1 MEEKSSIYK
10 SQEKE
15 NPKENDQSSSKGIN
29 NNQKNIIQL
38 NDNIYNNINNN
49 SSKNNIPSQL
59 SQIPSKA
66 QIYHYE
72 KTIYDLSLQNESL
85 TSRIEKLLLQLEK
98 SNALIDSHRTENAI
112 LKSQLIN
119 QTNNNKILE
128 EKNISNEKEIY
139 ELKSLNEKIIQK
151 NKIKNETL
159 NKEISEKEKTIKI
172 LNEQIK
178 AKEESIK
185 YFTIN
190 DNLEK
195 KFQLNY
201 KVELEQENNK
211 NKALQNK
218 INQLNKQIDALYV
231 QNQSESLLMLEIE
244 KLKND
249 NIRLIQMLKAMK
261 QAEDL
266 ESLNTN
272 SSSTLKNIKI
282 YEKKI
287 EKNRKN
293 NLLLNEVYKYSIQ
306 LKQKFGL
313 DISNEYLK
321 NFIAGINGIWQDK
334 YEKDIKQIK
343 MNLRK
348 ELDSYQNQL
357 IAKNGMNSNV
367 NDNNNFINNKEYEK
381 GCLWMA
387 ERCDE
392 EMNELENNFEELL
405 LEFEN
410 KVKNAE
416 KEQNEGEE
424 YYLRLINNCIKW
436 FFSTLKSMIID
447 IKNKIE
453 NWKDEIKKKCEPH

>member
-1 MEEKSSIYK
+1 MGEQSSIYK

-15 NPKENDQSSSKGIN
+15 NKNENEQTSSKYLN
-29 NNQKNIIQL
+29 NNQKNINQ
-38 NDNIYNNINNN
+38 NNANIYNNINNN
-49 SSKNNIPSQL
+49 SPKNNIPSQL

-72 KTIYDLSLQNESL
+72 KTIYDLSLQNDSL

-98 SNALIDSHRTENAI
+98 SNALIDSHKTENGI

-128 EKNISNEKEIY
+128 EKNISNEKTIY
-139 ELKSLNEKIIQK
+139 ELKSLNEKIIQS
-151 NKIKNETL
+151 NKIKNDSL
-159 NKEISEKEKTIKI
+159 NKEIAEKEKQIKI
-172 LNEQIK
+172 LTEQIK

-201 KVELEQENNK
+201 KVELEQEKNK
-211 NKALQNK
+211 NKTLQNK

-272 SSSTLKNIKI
+272 SSSVIKNIKI
-282 YEKKI
+282 YEKKS
-287 EKNRKN
+287 EKNSKN

-321 NFIAGINGIWQDK
+321 NFIAGINSIWQDK
-334 YEKDIKQIK
+334 YEKDMKQIK
-343 MNLRK
+343 INLRK

-357 IAKNGMNSNV
+357 INKNGMSN
-367 NDNNNFINNKEYEK
+367 NINNNYLKNNKEYEK

-392 EMNELENNFEELL
+392 EMDELENSFEELL

-410 KVKNAE
+410 KIKNTE
-416 KEQNEGEE
+416 KEQNENEE
-424 YYLRLINNCIKW
+424 YYIRLINNCVKW
-436 FFSTLKSMIID
+436 FFSTLKSMIIN

-453 NWKDEIKKKCEPH
+453 NWKDEIKKKCDSY

>member
-1 MEEKSSIYK
+1 MGEQSSIYK

-15 NPKENDQSSSKGIN
+15 NKNENEQTSSKYLN
-29 NNQKNIIQL
+29 NNQKNINQ
-38 NDNIYNNINNN
+38 NNANIYNNINNN
-49 SSKNNIPSQL
+49 SPKNNIPSQL

-72 KTIYDLSLQNESL
+72 KTIYDLSLQNDSL

-98 SNALIDSHRTENAI
+98 SNALIDSHKTENGI

-128 EKNISNEKEIY
+128 EKNISNEKTIY
-139 ELKSLNEKIIQK
+139 ELKSLNEKIIQN
-151 NKIKNETL
+151 NKIKNDSL
-159 NKEISEKEKTIKI
+159 NKEITEKEKQIKI
-172 LNEQIK
+172 LTEQIK

-201 KVELEQENNK
+201 KVELEQEKNK

-272 SSSTLKNIKI
+272 SSSVIKNIKI
-282 YEKKI
+282 YEKKS
-287 EKNRKN
+287 EKNSKN

-321 NFIAGINGIWQDK
+321 NFIAGINSIWQDK
-334 YEKDIKQIK
+334 YEKDMKQIK
-343 MNLRK
+343 INLRK

-357 IAKNGMNSNV
+357 INKNGMSN
-367 NDNNNFINNKEYEK
+367 NINNNYLKNNKEYEK

-392 EMNELENNFEELL
+392 EMDELENSFEELL

-410 KVKNAE
+410 KIKNTE
-416 KEQNEGEE
+416 KEQNENEK
-424 YYLRLINNCIKW
+424 YYIRLINNCVKW
-436 FFSTLKSMIID
+436 FFSTLKSMIIN

-453 NWKDEIKKKCEPH
+453 NWKDEIKKKCDSY

>member
-1 MEEKSSIYK
+1 
-10 SQEKE
+10 
-15 NPKENDQSSSKGIN
+15 
-29 NNQKNIIQL
+29 
-38 NDNIYNNINNN
+38 
-49 SSKNNIPSQL
+49 
-59 SQIPSKA
+59 
-66 QIYHYE
+66 
-72 KTIYDLSLQNESL
+72 
-85 TSRIEKLLLQLEK
+85 
-98 SNALIDSHRTENAI
+98 
-112 LKSQLIN
+112 
-119 QTNNNKILE
+119 
-128 EKNISNEKEIY
+128 
-139 ELKSLNEKIIQK
+139 
-151 NKIKNETL
+151 
-159 NKEISEKEKTIKI
+159 
-172 LNEQIK
+172 
-178 AKEESIK
+178 
-185 YFTIN
+185 
-190 DNLEK
+190 
-195 KFQLNY
+195 
-201 KVELEQENNK
+201 
-211 NKALQNK
+211 
-218 INQLNKQIDALYV
+218 
-231 QNQSESLLMLEIE
+231 MLEIE

-282 YEKKI
+282 YEKKS

-343 MNLRK
+343 INLRK

-357 IAKNGMNSNV
+357 IAKNGINKNINE
-367 NDNNNFINNKEYEK
+367 NDNFINNKEYEK

-392 EMNELENNFEELL
+392 EMNELENNFQELL

-416 KEQNEGEE
+416 KEENEGEE
-424 YYLRLINNCIKW
+424 YYLRLINNCVKW

-453 NWKDEIKKKCEPH
+453 NWKDEIKKKCEPY

>member
-1 MEEKSSIYK
+1 MGEQSSIYK

-15 NPKENDQSSSKGIN
+15 NKNENEQTSSKYLN
-29 NNQKNIIQL
+29 NNQKNINQ
-38 NDNIYNNINNN
+38 NNSNIYNNINNN
-49 SSKNNIPSQL
+49 SPKNNIL

-72 KTIYDLSLQNESL
+72 KTIYDLSLQNDSL

-98 SNALIDSHRTENAI
+98 SNALIDSHKTENGI

-128 EKNISNEKEIY
+128 EKNISNEKTIY
-139 ELKSLNEKIIQK
+139 ELKSLNEKIIQN
-151 NKIKNETL
+151 NKIKNDSL
-159 NKEISEKEKTIKI
+159 NKEITEKEKQIKI
-172 LNEQIK
+172 LTEQIK

-201 KVELEQENNK
+201 KVELEQEKNK

-272 SSSTLKNIKI
+272 SSSVIKNIKI
-282 YEKKI
+282 YEKKS
-287 EKNRKN
+287 EKNSKN

-321 NFIAGINGIWQDK
+321 NFIAGINSIWQDK
-334 YEKDIKQIK
+334 YEKDMKQIK
-343 MNLRK
+343 INLRK

-357 IAKNGMNSNV
+357 INKNGMSNNINKNSLK
-367 NDNNNFINNKEYEK
+367 NNKEYEK

-392 EMNELENNFEELL
+392 EMDELENSFEELL

-410 KVKNAE
+410 KIKNTE
-416 KEQNEGEE
+416 KEQNENEE
-424 YYLRLINNCIKW
+424 YYIRLINNCVKW
-436 FFSTLKSMIID
+436 FFSTLKSMIIN

-453 NWKDEIKKKCEPH
+453 NWKDEIKKKCDSY

>member
-1 MEEKSSIYK
+1 MEEQSSIYK
-10 SQEKE
+10 NQENKSE
-15 NPKENDQSSSKGIN
+15 NEQTSSKYLN
-29 NNQKNIIQL
+29 NNQKNINQ
-38 NDNIYNNINNN
+38 NNANIYNNINNN
-49 SSKNNIPSQL
+49 SPKNNIL

-72 KTIYDLSLQNESL
+72 KTIYDLSLQNDSL

-98 SNALIDSHRTENAI
+98 SNALIDSHKTENGI

-128 EKNISNEKEIY
+128 EKNISNEKTIY
-139 ELKSLNEKIIQK
+139 ELKSLNEKIIQN
-151 NKIKNETL
+151 NKIKNDSL
-159 NKEISEKEKTIKI
+159 NKEITEKEKQIKI
-172 LNEQIK
+172 LTEQIK

-201 KVELEQENNK
+201 KVELEQEKNK

-272 SSSTLKNIKI
+272 SSSVIKNIKI
-282 YEKKI
+282 YEKKS
-287 EKNRKN
+287 EKNSKN

-321 NFIAGINGIWQDK
+321 NFIAGINSIWQDK
-334 YEKDIKQIK
+334 YEKDMKQIK
-343 MNLRK
+343 INLRK

-357 IAKNGMNSNV
+357 INKNGMSN
-367 NDNNNFINNKEYEK
+367 NINNNYLKNNKEYEK

-392 EMNELENNFEELL
+392 EMDELENSFEELL

-410 KVKNAE
+410 KIKNTE
-416 KEQNEGEE
+416 KEQNENEE
-424 YYLRLINNCIKW
+424 YYIRSINNCVKW
-436 FFSTLKSMIID
+436 FFSTLKSMIIN

-453 NWKDEIKKKCEPH
+453 NWKDEIKKKCDSY

>member
-1 MEEKSSIYK
+1 MGEQSSIYK

-15 NPKENDQSSSKGIN
+15 NKNENEQTSSKYLN
-29 NNQKNIIQL
+29 NNQKNINQ
-38 NDNIYNNINNN
+38 NNANIYNNINNN
-49 SSKNNIPSQL
+49 SPKNNIPSQL

-72 KTIYDLSLQNESL
+72 KTIYDLSLQNDSL

-98 SNALIDSHRTENAI
+98 SNALIDSHKTENGI

-128 EKNISNEKEIY
+128 EKNISNEKTIY
-139 ELKSLNEKIIQK
+139 ELKSLNEKIIQN
-151 NKIKNETL
+151 NKIKNDSL
-159 NKEISEKEKTIKI
+159 NKEITEKEKQIKI
-172 LNEQIK
+172 LTEQIK

-201 KVELEQENNK
+201 KVELEQEKNK

-272 SSSTLKNIKI
+272 SSSVIKNIKI
-282 YEKKI
+282 YEKKS
-287 EKNRKN
+287 EKNSKN

-321 NFIAGINGIWQDK
+321 NFIAGINSIWQDK
-334 YEKDIKQIK
+334 YEKDMKQIK
-343 MNLRK
+343 INLRK

-357 IAKNGMNSNV
+357 INKNGMSN
-367 NDNNNFINNKEYEK
+367 NINNNYLKNNKEYEK

-392 EMNELENNFEELL
+392 EMDELENSFEELL

-410 KVKNAE
+410 KIKNTE
-416 KEQNEGEE
+416 KEQNENEE
-424 YYLRLINNCIKW
+424 YYIRLINNCVKW
-436 FFSTLKSMIID
+436 FFSTLKSMIIN

-453 NWKDEIKKKCEPH
+453 NWKDEIKKKCDSY

>member
-1 MEEKSSIYK
+1 MEEQSSIYK

-15 NPKENDQSSSKGIN
+15 NKNENEQTSSKYLN
-29 NNQKNIIQL
+29 NKQKNINQ
-38 NDNIYNNINNN
+38 NNANIYNNINNN
-49 SSKNNIPSQL
+49 SPKNNIL

-98 SNALIDSHRTENAI
+98 SNALIDNHKTENGI

-128 EKNISNEKEIY
+128 EKNISNEKTIY
-139 ELKSLNEKIIQK
+139 ELKSLNEKIIQN
-151 NKIKNETL
+151 NKIKNDSL
-159 NKEISEKEKTIKI
+159 NKEITEKEKQIKI
-172 LNEQIK
+172 LTEQIK

-201 KVELEQENNK
+201 KVELEQEKNK

-272 SSSTLKNIKI
+272 SSSVIKNIKI
-282 YEKKI
+282 YEKKS
-287 EKNRKN
+287 EKNSKN
-293 NLLLNEVYKYSIQ
+293 NLLLNDVYKYSIQ

-321 NFIAGINGIWQDK
+321 NFIAGINSIWQDK
-334 YEKDIKQIK
+334 YEKDMKHIKI
-343 MNLRK
+343 NLRK

-357 IAKNGMNSNV
+357 INKNGMSN
-367 NDNNNFINNKEYEK
+367 NINNNNYLKNNKEYEK

-392 EMNELENNFEELL
+392 EMDELENSFEELL

-410 KVKNAE
+410 KIKNTV
-416 KEQNEGEE
+416 KEQNENGE
-424 YYLRLINNCIKW
+424 YYIRLINNCVKW
-436 FFSTLKSMIID
+436 FFSTLKSMIIN

-453 NWKDEIKKKCEPH
+453 NWKDEIKKKCDFY

>member
-1 MEEKSSIYK
+1 MGEQSSIYK

-15 NPKENDQSSSKGIN
+15 NKNENEQTSSKYLN
-29 NNQKNIIQL
+29 NNQKNINQ
-38 NDNIYNNINNN
+38 NNSNIYNNINNN
-49 SSKNNIPSQL
+49 SPKNNIL

-72 KTIYDLSLQNESL
+72 KTIYDLSLQNDSL

-98 SNALIDSHRTENAI
+98 SNALIDSHKTENGI

-128 EKNISNEKEIY
+128 EKNISNEKTIY
-139 ELKSLNEKIIQK
+139 ELKSQNEKIIQN
-151 NKIKNETL
+151 NKIKNDSL
-159 NKEISEKEKTIKI
+159 NKEITEKEKQIKI
-172 LNEQIK
+172 LTEQIK

-201 KVELEQENNK
+201 KVELEQEKNK

-272 SSSTLKNIKI
+272 SSSVIKNIKI
-282 YEKKI
+282 YEKKS
-287 EKNRKN
+287 EKNSKN

-321 NFIAGINGIWQDK
+321 NFIAGINSIWQDK
-334 YEKDIKQIK
+334 YEKDMKQIK
-343 MNLRK
+343 INLRK

-357 IAKNGMNSNV
+357 INKNGMSN
-367 NDNNNFINNKEYEK
+367 NINKNYLKNNKEYEK

-392 EMNELENNFEELL
+392 EMDELENSFEELL

-410 KVKNAE
+410 KIKNTE
-416 KEQNEGEE
+416 KEQNENEE
-424 YYLRLINNCIKW
+424 YYIRLINNCVKW
-436 FFSTLKSMIID
+436 FFSTLKSMIIN

-453 NWKDEIKKKCEPH
+453 NWKDEIKKKCDSY

>member
-1 MEEKSSIYK
+1 MEEQSSIYK

-15 NPKENDQSSSKGIN
+15 NKNENEQTSSKYLN
-29 NNQKNIIQL
+29 NNQKNINQ
-38 NDNIYNNINNN
+38 NNANIYNNINNN
-49 SSKNNIPSQL
+49 SPKNNIL

-85 TSRIEKLLLQLEK
+85 TSRLEKLLLQLEK
-98 SNALIDSHRTENAI
+98 SNALIDSHKTENGI

-128 EKNISNEKEIY
+128 EKNISNEKTIY
-139 ELKSLNEKIIQK
+139 ELKSLNEKIIQN
-151 NKIKNETL
+151 NKIKNDSL
-159 NKEISEKEKTIKI
+159 NKEITEKEK
-172 LNEQIK
+172 QIK

-201 KVELEQENNK
+201 KVELEQEKNK
-211 NKALQNK
+211 NKTLQNK

-261 QAEDL
+261 QAEDM

-272 SSSTLKNIKI
+272 SSSVIKNIKI
-282 YEKKI
+282 YEKKS
-287 EKNRKN
+287 EKNSKN
-293 NLLLNEVYKYSIQ
+293 NLLLNEAYKYSIQ

-321 NFIAGINGIWQDK
+321 NFIAGINSIWQDK
-334 YEKDIKQIK
+334 YEKDMKQIK
-343 MNLRK
+343 INLRK

-357 IAKNGMNSNV
+357 INKNGMSN
-367 NDNNNFINNKEYEK
+367 NINNNNYLKNNKEYEK

-392 EMNELENNFEELL
+392 EMDELENSFEELL

-410 KVKNAE
+410 KLKNAE
-416 KEQNEGEE
+416 KDQNENEE

-453 NWKDEIKKKCEPH
+453 NWKDEIKKKCDSY

>member
-1 MEEKSSIYK
+1 MEEQSSIYK

-15 NPKENDQSSSKGIN
+15 NKNENEQTSSKYLN
-29 NNQKNIIQL
+29 NNQKNINQ
-38 NDNIYNNINNN
+38 NNANIYNNINNN
-49 SSKNNIPSQL
+49 SPKNNIL

-98 SNALIDSHRTENAI
+98 SNALIDNHKTENGI

-128 EKNISNEKEIY
+128 EKNISNEKTIY
-139 ELKSLNEKIIQK
+139 ELKSLNEKIIQN
-151 NKIKNETL
+151 NKIKNDSL
-159 NKEISEKEKTIKI
+159 NKEITEKEKQIKI
-172 LNEQIK
+172 LTEKIK
-178 AKEESIK
+178 VKEESIK

-201 KVELEQENNK
+201 KVELEQEKNK

-272 SSSTLKNIKI
+272 SSSVIKNIKI
-282 YEKKI
+282 YEKKS
-287 EKNRKN
+287 EKNSKN
-293 NLLLNEVYKYSIQ
+293 NLLLNDVYKYSIQ

-321 NFIAGINGIWQDK
+321 NFIAGINSIWQDK
-334 YEKDIKQIK
+334 YEKDMKHIKI
-343 MNLRK
+343 NLRK

-357 IAKNGMNSNV
+357 INKNRISNKINSN
-367 NDNNNFINNKEYEK
+367 NLINNKEYEK

-392 EMNELENNFEELL
+392 EMDELENSFEELL

-410 KVKNAE
+410 KIKNTE
-416 KEQNEGEE
+416 KEQNENEE
-424 YYLRLINNCIKW
+424 YYIRLINNCVKW
-436 FFSTLKSMIID
+436 FFSTLKSMIIN

-453 NWKDEIKKKCEPH
+453 NWKDEIKKKCDSY

>member
-1 MEEKSSIYK
+1 MEEQSSIYK

-15 NPKENDQSSSKGIN
+15 NKNENEQTSSKYLN
-29 NNQKNIIQL
+29 NNQKNINQ
-38 NDNIYNNINNN
+38 NYANVYNNIKNN
-49 SSKNNIPSQL
+49 SPKNNIL

-85 TSRIEKLLLQLEK
+85 TSRLEKLLLQLEK
-98 SNALIDSHRTENAI
+98 SNALIDSHKTENGI

-128 EKNISNEKEIY
+128 EKNISNEKTIY
-139 ELKSLNEKIIQK
+139 ELKSLNEKIIQN
-151 NKIKNETL
+151 NKIKNDSL
-159 NKEISEKEKTIKI
+159 NKEITEKEKQIKI
-172 LNEQIK
+172 LTEQIK

-201 KVELEQENNK
+201 KVELEQEKNK

-218 INQLNKQIDALYV
+218 INQLNKQIDTLYV

-272 SSSTLKNIKI
+272 SSSVIKNIKI
-282 YEKKI
+282 YEKKS
-287 EKNRKN
+287 EKNSKN

-321 NFIAGINGIWQDK
+321 NFIAGINSIWQDK
-334 YEKDIKQIK
+334 YEKDMKQIK
-343 MNLRK
+343 INLRR

-357 IAKNGMNSNV
+357 INKNGMSN
-367 NDNNNFINNKEYEK
+367 NINNNNYLKNNIEYEK

-392 EMNELENNFEELL
+392 EMDELENSFEELL

-410 KVKNAE
+410 KIKNTE
-416 KEQNEGEE
+416 KEQNENEE
-424 YYLRLINNCIKW
+424 YYIRLINNCVKW
-436 FFSTLKSMIID
+436 FFSTLKSMIIN

-453 NWKDEIKKKCEPH
+453 NWKDEIKKKCDSY

>member
-1 MEEKSSIYK
+1 M
-10 SQEKE
+10 
-15 NPKENDQSSSKGIN
+15 
-29 NNQKNIIQL
+29 
-38 NDNIYNNINNN
+38 
-49 SSKNNIPSQL
+49 
-59 SQIPSKA
+59 
-66 QIYHYE
+66 
-72 KTIYDLSLQNESL
+72 
-85 TSRIEKLLLQLEK
+85 QLEK
-98 SNALIDSHRTENAI
+98 SNALIDSHKTENGI

-128 EKNISNEKEIY
+128 EKNISNEKTIY
-139 ELKSLNEKIIQK
+139 ELKSLNEKIIQN
-151 NKIKNETL
+151 NKIKNDSL
-159 NKEISEKEKTIKI
+159 NKEITEKEKQIKI
-172 LNEQIK
+172 LTEQIK

-201 KVELEQENNK
+201 KVELEQEKNK

-272 SSSTLKNIKI
+272 SSSVIKNIKI
-282 YEKKI
+282 YEKKSG
-287 EKNRKN
+287 KNSKN
-293 NLLLNEVYKYSIQ
+293 NLLLNDVYKYSIQ

-321 NFIAGINGIWQDK
+321 NFIAGINSIWQDK
-334 YEKDIKQIK
+334 YEKDMKQIK
-343 MNLRK
+343 INLRK

-357 IAKNGMNSNV
+357 INKNGMSN
-367 NDNNNFINNKEYEK
+367 NINNNYLKNNKEYEK

-392 EMNELENNFEELL
+392 EMDELENSFEELL

-410 KVKNAE
+410 KIKNTE
-416 KEQNEGEE
+416 KEQNENEE
-424 YYLRLINNCIKW
+424 YYIRLINNCVKW
-436 FFSTLKSMIID
+436 FFSTLKSMIIN

-453 NWKDEIKKKCEPH
+453 NWKDEIKKKCDSY

>member
-1 MEEKSSIYK
+1 MEEQSSIYK

-15 NPKENDQSSSKGIN
+15 NKNENEQTSSKYLN
-29 NNQKNIIQL
+29 NNQKNINQ
-38 NDNIYNNINNN
+38 NNANIYNNINNN
-49 SSKNNIPSQL
+49 SPKNNIPSQL

-72 KTIYDLSLQNESL
+72 KTIYDLSLQNDSL

-98 SNALIDSHRTENAI
+98 SNALIDSHKTENGI

-128 EKNISNEKEIY
+128 EKNISNEKTIY
-139 ELKSLNEKIIQK
+139 ELKSLNEKIIQN
-151 NKIKNETL
+151 NKIKNDSL
-159 NKEISEKEKTIKI
+159 NKEITEKEKQIKI
-172 LNEQIK
+172 LTEQIK

-201 KVELEQENNK
+201 KVELEQEKNK

-272 SSSTLKNIKI
+272 SSSVIKNIKI
-282 YEKKI
+282 YEKKS
-287 EKNRKN
+287 EKNSKN
-293 NLLLNEVYKYSIQ
+293 NLLLNDVYKYSIQ

-321 NFIAGINGIWQDK
+321 NFIAGINSIWQDK
-334 YEKDIKQIK
+334 YEKDMKQIK
-343 MNLRK
+343 INLRK

-357 IAKNGMNSNV
+357 TNKNGMSN
-367 NDNNNFINNKEYEK
+367 NINNNYLKNNEEYEK

-392 EMNELENNFEELL
+392 EMDELENSFEELL

-410 KVKNAE
+410 KIKNTE
-416 KEQNEGEE
+416 KEQNENEE
-424 YYLRLINNCIKW
+424 YYIRLINNCVKW
-436 FFSTLKSMIID
+436 FFSTLKSMIIN

-453 NWKDEIKKKCEPH
+453 NWKDEIKKKCDSY

>member
-1 MEEKSSIYK
+1 MENQSSIIK
-10 SQEKE
+10 NQEKE
-15 NPKENDQSSSKGIN
+15 KQKELINFYPENANKSLQNNSLSNNILIYNSPN
-29 NNQKNIIQL
+29 NNI
-38 NDNIYNNINNN
+38 
-49 SSKNNIPSQL
+49 SPQL

-72 KTIYDLSLQNESL
+72 KTIHDLSLQNTSL
-85 TSRIEKLLLQLEK
+85 TNRIEKLLLQLDK
-98 SNALIDSHRTENAI
+98 SNALIDSHKTENDI

-128 EKNISNEKEIY
+128 ERILEHDKKIQ
-139 ELKSLNEKIIQK
+139 ELKTLNEKIVQN
-151 NKIKNETL
+151 NKIKYDSL
-159 NKEISEKEKTIKI
+159 NKEISEKEKKIKI

-190 DNLEK
+190 DTLEK

-201 KVELEQENNK
+201 KQELDTEKNK
-211 NKALQNK
+211 NKKLQEK
-218 INQLNKQIDALYV
+218 IIQLNKQIDALYI

-244 KLKND
+244 KLKDD

-261 QAEDL
+261 YSEDL

-272 SSSTLKNIKI
+272 SSRVIKNIKI
-282 YEKKI
+282 YEKKT
-287 EKNRKN
+287 EKNNKN

-321 NFIAGINGIWQDK
+321 NFIAGINQIWQDK
-334 YEKDIKQIK
+334 YEKDMKQIK
-343 MNLRK
+343 INLRK
-348 ELDSYQNQL
+348 ELDNYQKQIMNKSGL
-357 IAKNGMNSNV
+357 NNNSN
-367 NDNNNFINNKEYEK
+367 NMDCNYDIKGNKEYEK
-381 GCLWMA
+381 GCFWMA

-392 EMNELENNFEELL
+392 EMNELQNIFEELL
-405 LEFEN
+405 LEYEN
-410 KVKNAE
+410 KIKDAE
-416 KEQNEGEE
+416 KEQNENRE
-424 YYLRLINNCIKW
+424 YYFRIVNNCVKW
-436 FFSTLKSMIID
+436 FFSTLKCTIID

-453 NWKDEIKKKCEPH
+453 NWKNEIKKKCECY